1 MKTGPVENLFKK
13 RISSPV
19 GELNLVA
26 TDRALMALVW
36 GHGSPREKKLL
47 DSATTK
53 KHSILEAAAAQLK
66 EYFLGKRT
74 SFDLPLDFKGT
85 DFQVSVWKTL
95 RKIPFG
101 KTWSYSDLAKAV
113 KSPRAVRAVGTANSK
128 NPLSIIIPCHRVI
141 AKDGSLAGFGGGVH
155 NKAFLLKHEDQKVCS
170 A

>member
-1 MKTGPVENLFKK
+1 MATE
-13 RISSPV
+13 SA
-19 GELNLVA
+19 LV
-26 TDRALMALVW
+26 ALVW
-36 GHGSPREKKLL
+36 GAGSAREKKLI
-47 DSATTK
+47 ATAK
-53 KHSILEAAAAQLK
+53 NAKNQILEAAALQLK
-66 EYFLGKRT
+66 EYFSGKRT

-85 DFQVSVWKTL
+85 DFQVSVWKAL

-141 AKDGSLAGFGGGVH
+141 AKDGSLAGFGGGVQ
-155 NKAFLLKHEDQKVCS
+155 NKAFLLTHEGTKVRR